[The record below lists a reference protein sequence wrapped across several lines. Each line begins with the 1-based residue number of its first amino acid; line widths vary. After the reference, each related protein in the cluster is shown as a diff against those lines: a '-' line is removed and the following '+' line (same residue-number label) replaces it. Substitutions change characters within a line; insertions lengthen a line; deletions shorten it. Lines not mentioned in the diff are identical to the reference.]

1 MTRDRSS
8 AGPPVHRLVLD
19 LGDRTERHVLAGSWR
34 VLGSAPESDLVARH
48 PTVSRRH
55 ARLRITRHAVEVED
69 LGSRNGTTVAGQR
82 VKGRAYA
89 EAGDPVAFGSL
100 AGRIE
105 RVEAGDLE
113 VAVPLAGPEPAPAP
127 DKDKAEEVTLQALQ
141 AGGPVTTASLGSLRP
156 LVLEALPGIVE
167 RVAEQEAPL
176 RIAQAVGAALFEH
189 LPCLRVEIRE
199 AEGDGLLFTADRGAR
214 PETAVTVQADAGGHV
229 LAVDF
234 AHPTQARGFEPLI
247 AAFARVI
254 GAGSRRRPGRREPA
268 GERPAPP
275 PLPHPET
282 VVPAVRKVYRDA
294 ARVAA
299 GDVSVL
305 ILGESGT
312 GKEVLARY
320 LHAASHRA
328 GGPFVDLNCAALPR
342 DLLEAELFGIEE
354 RVATGVASRPG
365 KFEAADGGTL
375 FLDEIGDM
383 APETQAKILRT
394 LQEGEVYRLGGDR
407 PRPAR
412 VRTLAAT
419 NRDLDAMI
427 EAGTFRNDLYHRIAD
442 WRVTLPPL
450 RRRRA
455 DTPNLAAC
463 FLAEEAERR
472 GIAVTGITRAA
483 LDHLTAYAW
492 PGNVRQLQ
500 REMARAV
507 LFLED
512 GQALESSHLDASIRE
527 GGDGGEPAGTLHE
540 TLARTERREILRAL
554 EAHDGD
560 VTAAAAELG
569 IGRSTLYRRMSEL
582 GIER

>member
-1 MTRDRSS
+1 MKRPS
-8 AGPPVHRLVLD
+8 PPTHCPSLRLALEA
-19 LGDRTERHVLAGSWR
+19 GDRTERHLLGEAWR
-34 VLGSAPESDLVARH
+34 VLGSAPESDLLASH

-55 ARLRITRHAVEVED
+55 ARVRTAPHGGVEIED
-69 LGSRNGTTVAGQR
+69 LGSRNGTLVAGRR
-82 VKGRAYA
+82 VRGRAFA
-89 EAGDPVAFGSL
+89 EPGDEVAFGSL

-113 VAVPLAGPEPAPAP
+113 VAVPLGAPAGDGAVAEPEPETRLQPAGPA
-127 DKDKAEEVTLQALQ
+127 
-141 AGGPVTTASLGSLRP
+141 TTASLGSLRP
-156 LVLEALPGIVE
+156 LVVEVLP
-167 RVAEQEAPL
+167 RLLDLVAERATPL
-176 RIAQAVGAALFEH
+176 RMAQAVGAALFEH

-199 AEGDGLLFTADRGAR
+199 GEEGAGAASGLLFTADRGAR
-214 PETAVTVQADAGGHV
+214 PEGAVTVREAAGGCTV
-229 LAVDF
+229 EIDF
-234 AHPTQARGFEPLI
+234 AHPTQARGFEPLV
-247 AAFARVI
+247 ASFTRAI
-254 GAGSRRRPGRREPA
+254 GAGRPPLRPGA
-268 GERPAPP
+268 ERGTAPAPP

-282 VVPAVRKVYRDA
+282 VAPALRKIYRDA
-294 ARVAA
+294 ARVAS

-320 LHAASHRA
+320 LHDASPRAA
-328 GGPFVDLNCAALPR
+328 GPLVALNCAALPR

-419 NRDLDAMI
+419 NRDLDAML
-427 EAGTFRNDLYHRIAD
+427 EDGSFRNDLYHRIAD

-455 DTPNLAAC
+455 DIPNLAAH
-463 FLAEEAERR
+463 FLSEEAARR
-472 GIAVTGITRAA
+472 GIAVAGITRAA
-483 LDHLTAYAW
+483 LDRMTAYAW

-500 REMARAV
+500 REMARAA
-507 LFLED
+507 LFLDD
-512 GQALESSHLDASIRE
+512 GQALESSHLDAAIRE
-527 GGDGGEPAGTLHE
+527 ADDEPAGSLQE
-540 TLARTERREILRAL
+540 TLARTERREIVRSL
-554 EAHDGD
+554 EDHDGD
-560 VTAAAAELG
+560 VTAAARALG
-569 IGRSTLYRRMSEL
+569 VGRSTLYRRMGEL